1 MHEYDQHLEQA
12 KHNSELAH
20 LLEDSF
26 KDKYNDWV
34 VTTCFYASLHLV
46 EAMIFHNVNL
56 RVPSSA
62 FPRYGSKNLV
72 AKTGVHHSYELEND
86 YGKKGHELRDCI
98 LKDNQWFF
106 KRVGDTC
113 RFLRDLSQSARY
125 DCQTMTLD
133 DTSEA
138 FDKLFEAVTDF
149 NSWAISK
156 SLATFV

>member
-1 MHEYDQHLEQA
+1 MHEYDQHLKQA

-26 KDKYNDWV
+26 KGKYNDWV

-46 EAMIFHNVNL
+46 EAMIFHNAKL

-62 FPRYGSKNLV
+62 FPRYGTKNLV

-86 YGKKGHELRDCI
+86 YGKSGHELRDCI

-138 FDKLFEAVTDF
+138 FDRLFEAVTDF

-156 SLATFV
+156 SLATFI